1 MKKIILFG
9 VLSLFI
15 FLSNISIASAAN
27 SICTCNGL
35 AQFTVTKCADCPGKC
50 SDPTSGKGQK
60 TCVESTP
67 TNSSAPTTV
76 SIPNP
81 LGTTDVSQVVA
92 TLINFVLSL
101 VGSISLLLFIY
112 GGITW
117 MTSAGAPAQV
127 KKGKDIVIWA
137 IIGLAVV
144 FTSYIMVKFVIQGLT
159 FGG

>member
-1 MKKIILFG
+1 MKKIIFCSILGFI
-9 VLSLFI
+9 VLLG
-15 FLSNISIASAAN
+15 NV
-27 SICTCNGL
+27 
-35 AQFTVTKCADCPGKC
+35 QFTLATNYGCQCKDGTKSTVTACADCTKNCTDKKGVDTCKS
-50 SDPTSGKGQK
+50 SDAPQAPTS
-60 TCVESTP
+60 
-67 TNSSAPTTV
+67 V

-144 FTSYIMVKFVIQGLT
+144 FTSYIMVKFVIQGIT